1 MGVSSVPVTVLNS
14 GGRMPVLGM
23 GTATYPVP
31 PPEEVEAAV
40 YEAIKLGYRHFD
52 SASLYQSE
60 RPLGQAVARALDDG
74 LIRERDELFI
84 TSKLWCTDAHPDG
97 VLPAIRD
104 TLQALGMDYVDLYLV
119 HFPVRLRGEKWFVF
133 SGEDVIPL
141 DMEGTWEAMEE
152 CKRLGL
158 AKAIGVSNFTCKK
171 LEQLLTNAKIVPAVN
186 QVEMHPLWQQTKL
199 REFCAEKG
207 IHVSAYSPLGG
218 IGVMWGTPAVFENEE
233 IRSIAASLRISVA
246 QVCLR
251 WAFQSR
257 VSFLPK
263 SFNKERLKENME
275 IFDWELSDADMRR
288 LNHLPQT
295 RMVLSLPF
303 VSPNGVYKSCEEL
316 WDGEL

>member
-1 MGVSSVPVTVLNS
+1 
-14 GGRMPVLGM
+14 MPVLGM

-31 PPEEVEAAV
+31 PPEAVEAAV
-40 YEAIKLGYRHFD
+40 YEGIKLGYRHFD

-60 RPLGQAVARALDDG
+60 RPLGRAVARALDHG
-74 LIRERDELFI
+74 LIVGREELFI
-84 TSKLWCTDAHPDG
+84 TSKLWCTDTHPDG

-104 TLQALGMDYVDLYLV
+104 TLRALEMDYVDLYLI
-119 HFPVRLRGEKWFVF
+119 HFPARLRGEKRFVF
-133 SGEDVIPL
+133 SGEDVTPL
-141 DMEGTWEAMEE
+141 DMRGTWEAMEE

-171 LEQLLTNAKIVPAVN
+171 LEQLLTDAKIVPAVN

-199 REFCAEKG
+199 REFCEEKG
-207 IHVSAYSPLGG
+207 IHISAYSPLGG
-218 IGVMWGTPAVFENEE
+218 KGVIWGTPAVLENEE
-233 IRSIAASLRISVA
+233 IRSIAASLGKSVA

-263 SFNKERLKENME
+263 SFSKERLKENME
-275 IFDWELSDADMRR
+275 IFDWELSDTNMKR
-288 LNHLPQT
+288 LSQLPQT
-295 RMVLSLPF
+295 RMVLALPY